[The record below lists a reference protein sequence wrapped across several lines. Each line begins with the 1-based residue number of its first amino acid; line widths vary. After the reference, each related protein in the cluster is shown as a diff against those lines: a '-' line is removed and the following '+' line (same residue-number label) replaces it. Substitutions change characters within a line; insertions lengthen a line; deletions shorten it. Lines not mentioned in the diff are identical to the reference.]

1 MKTANREPL
10 ECFQKEVKALL
21 LCPEEEKDRLLFG
34 LWSDIEEYLED
45 HPDATLEELKAH
57 FGQPEDVANSYQFSI
72 GGEEVRK
79 RIKKKKQLW
88 YVLAIAIGVVFM
100 AGLILLIVF
109 VTKATDDLPEYQIYH
124 EYSTEEISSIASES
138 LNTNAVTV

>member
-100 AGLILLIVF
+100 AGLIFDCLCD
-109 VTKATDDLPEYQIYH
+109 K
-124 EYSTEEISSIASES
+124 S
-138 LNTNAVTV
+138 NR